1 MLVFRR
7 LCVLGRPPG
16 LCRPGVSS
24 SAFCGIRAQSD
35 ASDGAP
41 RKIPE
46 VKRITRGAGKGAWN
60 CSCPFFCPVVSL
72 EKELGSNRM
81 AVGTAMG
88 TEYACWVVYSQMT

>member
-1 MLVFRR
+1 LKCFNYFIDRSFTNWRYQGSRMLVFRR

-24 SAFCGIRAQSD
+24 AALCRIRAQSD

-46 VKRITRGAGKGAWN
+46 VKRITRGAWKAG
-60 CSCPFFCPVVSL
+60 CDCFCQCFLAPVVSL
-72 EKELGSNRM
+72 E
-81 AVGTAMG
+81 
-88 TEYACWVVYSQMT
+88 

>member
-24 SAFCGIRAQSD
+24 AALCRIRAQSD

-46 VKRITRGAGKGAWN
+46 VKRITRGAWKAG
-60 CSCPFFCPVVSL
+60 CDCFCQCFFRSSGL
-72 EKELGSNRM
+72 FGTG
-81 AVGTAMG
+81 VGEQLDG
-88 TEYACWVVYSQMT
+88 G